1 MSTKQVRWAILG
13 TSPISETI
21 ANAIRESKTSELV
34 AVHSRSIEKAKSFAN
49 KFSIPKYYDNAD
61 AFLADPEIDAI
72 YIGLPNHLH
81 KEWIIR
87 CAQARKHII
96 CEKPF
101 VTNLQDAQ
109 EALAAVNKANVFC
122 MEALMYR
129 CHPVIQKLSALMKK
143 KVIGEVRFFNAMY
156 TANIQALA
164 NPEEGGS
171 ILNLGCYP
179 VSLVRLLAGCA
190 HGKHT
195 AEPSNVVSIG
205 ELDDKEKNDTRATVL
220 LQFPKNM
227 LATISTADDIEM
239 YSQFDVYGTDGCLKM
254 LTNPWK
260 PEKESKILIQR
271 NHQSEPEII
280 TVEAEQ
286 SLYSYQFDVA
296 NEHIQAG
303 NNFVEVGAT
312 SWLDTLGNIVVLEA
326 WRKQV
331 MKITG

>member
-1 MSTKQVRWAILG
+1 MSENKIKWAMLG
-13 TSPISETI
+13 TSKISETM
-21 ANAIRESKTSELV
+21 AAAIQESKTSELI
-34 AVHSRSIEKAKSFAN
+34 AIYSRSLSTAQSFAN

-61 AFLADPEIDAI
+61 ALLADPEIDAI

-129 CHPVIQKLSALMKK
+129 CHPLIQKLTELMKK
-143 KVIGEVRFFNAMY
+143 KVIGDVRFFNAMY

-164 NPEEGGS
+164 NPVEGGS

-205 ELDDKEKNDTRATVL
+205 ELDDKEKNDARATVL

-239 YSQFDVYGTDGCLKM
+239 YSQFDVYGTNGCLKM

-271 NHQSEPEII
+271 NDQSQPEII
-280 TVEAEQ
+280 IVVAEQ
-286 SLYSYQFDVA
+286 SLYSYQFDIA
-296 NEHIQAG
+296 NEHIKAG

-331 MKITG
+331 LKITG